1 MILIRQLTFW
11 DHIDRM
17 YIRKP
22 YTCSVSM
29 VTEKKKIDI
38 IDLNHEISLYWRIVR
53 EKTKKLYQRGN
64 YGQFQRGC
72 LEKNFILWYSNL
84 LTFLKFTKYRKKV
97 FQMIGYTDYMPEKF
111 RYHTVYLFINEV
123 TIE

>member
-1 MILIRQLTFW
+1 
-11 DHIDRM
+11 M

-53 EKTKKLYQRGN
+53 EKTKNAVSERELRSVSKRM
-64 YGQFQRGC
+64 
-72 LEKNFILWYSNL
+72 S
-84 LTFLKFTKYRKKV
+84 
-97 FQMIGYTDYMPEKF
+97 
-111 RYHTVYLFINEV
+111 
-123 TIE
+123 

>member
-1 MILIRQLTFW
+1 MIRQLTFW

-53 EKTKKLYQRGN
+53 EKTKNAVSERELRSVSKRM
-64 YGQFQRGC
+64 
-72 LEKNFILWYSNL
+72 S
-84 LTFLKFTKYRKKV
+84 
-97 FQMIGYTDYMPEKF
+97 
-111 RYHTVYLFINEV
+111 
-123 TIE
+123 